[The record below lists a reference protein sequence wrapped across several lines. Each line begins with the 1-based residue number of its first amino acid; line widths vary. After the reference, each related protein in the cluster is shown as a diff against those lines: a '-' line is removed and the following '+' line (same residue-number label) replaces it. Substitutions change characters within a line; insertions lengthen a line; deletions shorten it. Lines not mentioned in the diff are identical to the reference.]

1 MKADSVQLENNMIKL
16 KDLLNEGKDKYEYGC
31 VMLYSSFPTQIIKL
45 QDVINPKDLYLADDN
60 GGYGGCDDDYGLA
73 RSLLV
78 MIINLSLIEI
88 KNQVTVVETKSEE
101 NC

>member
-1 MKADSVQLENNMIKL
+1 MLCKL
-16 KDLLNEGKDKYEYGC
+16 IAILLFKKYIFLW
-31 VMLYSSFPTQIIKL
+31 V
-45 QDVINPKDLYLADDN
+45 VIYLDDN

-88 KNQVTVVETKSEE
+88 INQVTVVETKSEE